1 MKIVKQKST
10 GKIVFREEP
19 HGDDA
24 KVLENASAMRGI
36 DVSDLEVVEESYTD
50 DQWNAALHNQLPYD
64 EKRKIEYDKLN
75 QFELIGEDSIN
86 GTTNHKDAILA
97 IKAKYPKE

>member
-1 MKIVKQKST
+1 MKFIKQKST

-24 KVLENASAMRGI
+24 KVLGNASIMRGI

-50 DQWNAALHNQLPYD
+50 DQWNAALFD
-64 EKRKIEYDKLN
+64 EKSYSEKREGKYPSWQDQMDDLFHNGVEGWKASIKL
-75 QFELIGEDSIN
+75 
-86 GTTNHKDAILA
+86 
-97 IKAKYPKE
+97 IKEKYPKPE